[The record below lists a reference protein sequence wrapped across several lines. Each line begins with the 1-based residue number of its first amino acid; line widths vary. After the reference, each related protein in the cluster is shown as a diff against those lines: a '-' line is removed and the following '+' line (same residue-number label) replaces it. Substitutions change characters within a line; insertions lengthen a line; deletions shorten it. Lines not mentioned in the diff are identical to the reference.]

1 MRDKP
6 FVAEGCSKPAGKNWL
21 PLLRGSLIHR
31 YVTFW
36 NNDSWIQ
43 YGPWLAAPR
52 APSIFEAPEKL
63 FVRQTGDSIIATHG
77 IAGFVARDNLHIIL
91 PKNDTN
97 LLFVLGILNSA
108 CVGFLYSFINP
119 EKGEALAQVKK
130 NHVEEL
136 PIPKATASHQK
147 PIIEA
152 VKTILIAKKENP
164 AADTSAL
171 EREIDQLVYD
181 LYGLTSEEIAIVE
194 GTGK

>member
-1 MRDKP
+1 M
-6 FVAEGCSKPAGKNWL
+6 

-52 APSIFEAPEKL
+52 ASSIFEAPEKL

-91 PKNDTN
+91 PKKGTN

-136 PIPKATASHQK
+136 PIPNATASQQK

-152 VKTILIAKKENP
+152 VKTILAAKQANP
-164 AADTSAL
+164 AAETSAM
-171 EREIDQLVYD
+171 EREIDQQVYA
-181 LYGLTSEEIAIVE
+181 LYGLTPEEIAIVE
-194 GTGK
+194 GTAP